1 MSKGKANLSWEQA
14 YHEIQ
19 QGKSRP
25 VYVCF
30 GDEMYYVN
38 QLTKLLEQQF
48 VDAEQRE
55 FALVRYDLQE
65 TAIETVIEEAM
76 TPPFLVETKII
87 YATNAKF
94 LSGDTSRQKVEHRA
108 EALVEYAYNPNES
121 SILVIIL
128 EGNQL
133 DERKK
138 VVKQLK
144 EHAAC
149 LQMNRL
155 RAEELPK
162 WLVDVA
168 RGRGTSVAVD
178 AAQLLVE
185 RVGEN
190 MQQLLAE
197 VEKIQL
203 FAGKGVAIDRDM
215 VDQLAVKRLEDVI
228 FALADHVAERK
239 LDRALTTYHDL
250 LSQKE
255 QPVVILILLGR
266 HLRLLLQ
273 TLELS
278 RLGYPPNQIAAEL
291 KLAPFIMSK
300 YTQQAR
306 LWKVDQLRRL
316 LDELAEIDFAIK
328 TSRAQDVTALETFIM
343 KAIATRN

>member
-1 MSKGKANLSWEQA
+1 
-14 YHEIQ
+14 
-19 QGKSRP
+19 
-25 VYVCF
+25 
-30 GDEMYYVN
+30 
-38 QLTKLLEQQF
+38 
-48 VDAEQRE
+48 
-55 FALVRYDLQE
+55 
-65 TAIETVIEEAM
+65 
-76 TPPFLVETKII
+76 
-87 YATNAKF
+87 
-94 LSGDTSRQKVEHRA
+94 
-108 EALVEYAYNPNES
+108 
-121 SILVIIL
+121 
-128 EGNQL
+128 
-133 DERKK
+133 
-138 VVKQLK
+138 
-144 EHAAC
+144 
-149 LQMNRL
+149 
-155 RAEELPK
+155 
-162 WLVDVA
+162 
-168 RGRGTSVAVD
+168 
-178 AAQLLVE
+178 
-185 RVGEN
+185 
-190 MQQLLAE
+190 
-197 VEKIQL
+197 
-203 FAGKGVAIDRDM
+203 M